1 MRTVER
7 SRSCAPN
14 DSRSP
19 ACGRSHQPC
28 VDSRAIAR
36 ERIGAVAGA
45 RPRSSG
51 DPFCIEWRPA
61 EGFRAAGIIPSKG
74 LPRGGRCM
82 ANYATENI
90 RTVALVGQGGSGK
103 TTLAEALLLRT
114 GAIKEAGAVER
125 GTTVA
130 DFDPM
135 EKAWQHSLRS
145 SVLHLDTAGTRIH
158 LIDTPGFPDFIGQ
171 AIGALD
177 AVETAAVVVS
187 AQSGPEMIASRMME
201 WTGKRRLCRLVI
213 VNKIDA
219 ENVDLPKVLA
229 GIQAA
234 FGKECL
240 PINLPADGGRKVVD
254 CFFNPDGEADF
265 SSVAA
270 AHRALVDQVVEVDE
284 ELMSLYL
291 EQGEVAPE
299 QLHAPFEKAL
309 REGHLVPVCFVSA
322 RTGAGLAELLDVL
335 TKLAP
340 NPAEGNPPLFFKG
353 EGERATEFRSE
364 PDPKKHVLAHVFKV
378 VVDPFVG
385 KLGVFRVHQGTV
397 TKDTQLFVGD
407 GRKPFKVGHLFM
419 LQGGRNIEVDRA
431 VPGDIAAV
439 AKVDEIE
446 FDCVLHDSHDED
458 HIHMR
463 PLEFPVPMQGVA
475 ITPKKRGDEQRIS
488 DVLHRMIAE
497 DPTISLEHDP
507 VANETVLRALG
518 ELHLRSVLERMA
530 SQFKVEVDTRP
541 PRIPYRETIT
551 GKAEGFH
558 RHKKQTGG
566 AGQFGEV
573 SLRVEPRE
581 RGAGFEF
588 VDATKGGVIPHNF
601 MPAVQKGVEQ
611 VLATGAI
618 AGFPLQDVRVVVYDG
633 KHHPVDSKEVAFVA
647 AGKKAFLDAIA
658 KARPIVLEPIVSVE
672 VICPEGNTGDSAGDL
687 SSRRGQVT
695 GTRGLQPGVIA
706 IEGRA
711 PLVELDGYSARL
723 KSVTGGHGS
732 WAMEL
737 SR

>member
-1 MRTVER
+1 
-7 SRSCAPN
+7 
-14 DSRSP
+14 
-19 ACGRSHQPC
+19 
-28 VDSRAIAR
+28 
-36 ERIGAVAGA
+36 
-45 RPRSSG
+45 
-51 DPFCIEWRPA
+51 
-61 EGFRAAGIIPSKG
+61 
-74 LPRGGRCM
+74 M
-82 ANYATENI
+82 AQFATANI
-90 RTVALVGQGGSGK
+90 RTLALVGHGASGK
-103 TTLAEALLLRT
+103 TTLAEALLAKA
-114 GAIKEAGAVER
+114 GAIQVAGGVDR
-125 GTTVA
+125 GTTVS
-130 DFDPM
+130 DFDPL
-135 EKAWQHSLRS
+135 EKTWKHSLRA
-145 SVLHLDTAGTRIH
+145 SVMHVETQGTRVH
-158 LIDTPGFPDFIGQ
+158 MIDTPGFPDFIGQ

-187 AQSGPEMIASRMME
+187 AQSGIEMITSRMME
-201 WTGKRRLCRLVI
+201 WAAKRKLCRLVI

-240 PINLPADGGRKVVD
+240 PINLPADGGKKVVD

-291 EQGEVAPE
+291 EQGEVAPD

-322 RTGAGLAELLDVL
+322 RTGAGIPELLNVL

-340 NPAEGNPPLFFKG
+340 NPAEGNPPLFTKG
-353 EGERATEFRSE
+353 EGEAAVEFRSE

-385 KLGVFRVHQGTV
+385 KLGIFRVHQGTV
-397 TKDTQLFVGD
+397 TKDTQLYIGD
-407 GRKPFKVGHLFM
+407 GRKPFKVGHLLL
-419 LQGGRNIEVDRA
+419 LQGGKSVEVDRA

-458 HIHMR
+458 QIHMR
-463 PLEFPVPMQGVA
+463 PLEFPTPMQGVV

-488 DVLHRMIAE
+488 EVLHRMIAE
-497 DPTISLEHDP
+497 DPTLHLEHDSST
-507 VANETVLRALG
+507 NETVLRALG
-518 ELHLRSVLERMA
+518 DLHLRSVLERMA
-530 SQFKVEVDTRP
+530 SQFKLEIDTRP
-541 PRIPYRETIT
+541 PRIPYRETIM

-588 VDATKGGVIPHNF
+588 VDQTKGGVIPHQF

-611 VLATGAI
+611 VLGSGAI
-618 AGFPLQDVRVVVYDG
+618 AGFPMQDVRVIVYDG
-633 KHHPVDSKEVAFVA
+633 KHHAVDSKEVAFVA
-647 AGKKAFLDAIA
+647 AGKKAFLDAIE

-672 VICPEGNTGDSAGDL
+672 VICPETNTGDIAGDL

-695 GTRGLQPGVIA
+695 STRGLQPGVLA
-706 IEGRA
+706 INGLA
-711 PLVELDGYSARL
+711 PLAELEGYSARL

-732 WAMEL
+732 WSMQL
-737 SR
+737 SHYGHAPPNLQQQLVAEFKKSRKHEEE

>member
-1 MRTVER
+1 
-7 SRSCAPN
+7 
-14 DSRSP
+14 
-19 ACGRSHQPC
+19 
-28 VDSRAIAR
+28 
-36 ERIGAVAGA
+36 
-45 RPRSSG
+45 
-51 DPFCIEWRPA
+51 
-61 EGFRAAGIIPSKG
+61 
-74 LPRGGRCM
+74 M
-82 ANYATENI
+82 AQYATENI
-90 RTVALVGQGGSGK
+90 RTLALVGHGASGK
-103 TTLAEALLLRT
+103 TALAEALL
-114 GAIKEAGAVER
+114 AKAGMIQTPGSVER
-125 GTTVA
+125 GTTVS
-130 DFDPM
+130 DFDPL
-135 EKAWQHSLRS
+135 EKTYQHSLRA
-145 SVLHLDTAGTRIH
+145 SVMHVETAGTRVH
-158 LIDTPGFPDFIGQ
+158 VVDTPGFPDFIGQ

-177 AVETAAVVVS
+177 AVETVAVVVN
-187 AQSGPEMIASRMME
+187 AQAGLEMITSRMMD
-201 WTGKRRLCRLVI
+201 WAAKRKLCRILV

-219 ENVDLPKVLA
+219 ENVDLRLLLEQ
-229 GIQAA
+229 IQTAY
-234 FGKECL
+234 GKECL
-240 PINLPADGGRKVVD
+240 PINLPAEGGKRVVD
-254 CFFNPDGEADF
+254 CFFNPSGDSDF

-270 AHRALVDQVVEVDE
+270 AHQALVDQVVEVDE

-291 EQGEVAPE
+291 EQGEIAPE
-299 QLHAPFEKAL
+299 ELHAPFEKAL
-309 REGHLVPVCFVSA
+309 RDGHLVPVLFTSA
-322 RTGAGLAELLDVL
+322 RNGAGVAELLDVIV
-335 TKLAP
+335 KLLP
-340 NPAEGNPPLFFKG
+340 NPTEGNPPLFYKG
-353 EGERATEFRSE
+353 EGDNAQEFHSE

-385 KLGVFRVHQGTV
+385 RLGVFRVHQGTV
-397 TKDTQLFVGD
+397 TRDTQLFVGD
-407 GRKPFKVGHLFM
+407 GRKAFKVGHLFM
-419 LQGGRNIEVDRA
+419 LQGGKNVEVDRA

-458 HIHMR
+458 QIHMR

-530 SQFKVEVDTRP
+530 TQYKVEVDTRP

-588 VDATKGGVIPHNF
+588 VDATKGGVIPNQF

-611 VLATGAI
+611 VLSSGAV
-618 AGFPLQDVRVVVYDG
+618 AGFPLQDVRVIVYDG
-633 KHHPVDSKEVAFVA
+633 KHHPVDSKEVAFVS

-658 KARPIVLEPIVSVE
+658 KAKPIVLEPIVSVE
-672 VICPEGNTGDSAGDL
+672 VICPEENTGDIAGDL

-706 IEGRA
+706 VEGRA

-732 WAMEL
+732 WSMQL
-737 SR
+737 SHYEPAPPQLQAQLATAYQKSRKQEEE